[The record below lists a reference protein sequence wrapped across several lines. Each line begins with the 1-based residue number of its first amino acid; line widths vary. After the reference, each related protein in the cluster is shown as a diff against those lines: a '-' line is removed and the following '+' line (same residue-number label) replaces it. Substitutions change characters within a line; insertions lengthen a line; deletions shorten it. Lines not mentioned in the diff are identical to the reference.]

1 MTIRG
6 IDAIQF
12 PRDIDHKAADMIK
25 GLCTAGKNRDQKR
38 FWTQDYRSIEH
49 AHNIVIQIQQSVWEK
64 LELMSLKTILGWV
77 TSTSISFMMPTSN
90 RH

>member
-25 GLCTAGKNRDQKR
+25 GLCTAGKNRASK
-38 FWTQDYRSIEH
+38 F
-49 AHNIVIQIQQSVWEK
+49 
-64 LELMSLKTILGWV
+64 
-77 TSTSISFMMPTSN
+77 
-90 RH
+90 